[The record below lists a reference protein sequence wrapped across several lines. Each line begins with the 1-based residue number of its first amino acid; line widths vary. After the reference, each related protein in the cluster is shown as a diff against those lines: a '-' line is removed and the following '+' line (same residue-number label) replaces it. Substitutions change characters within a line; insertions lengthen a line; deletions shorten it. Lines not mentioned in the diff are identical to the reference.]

1 MLLLSCATASKIVVR
16 TCRFSRFRTL
26 YPVTRKKDNISNF
39 QILSL
44 KRMSLVLKVVVFM
57 AFVHSRLSFT
67 LQNKKLSF
75 GSTNVDC
82 LQMMSDSNN
91 PFAARNIVIPESKLA
106 FSYARC
112 SGPGGQNVNKL
123 NTKAEI
129 RFHVFNAD
137 WLPDEVK
144 QRLSQQQVMFY
155 INVLLHSL
163 FLPLNFRNFSST
175 QCLTYTL

>member
-1 MLLLSCATASKIVVR
+1 
-16 TCRFSRFRTL
+16 
-26 YPVTRKKDNISNF
+26 
-39 QILSL
+39 
-44 KRMSLVLKVVVFM
+44 M
-57 AFVHSRLSFT
+57 AFIHSRLSFT
-67 LQNKKLSF
+67 LQNKKMSF
-75 GSTNVDC
+75 GCSNVDC

-137 WLPDEVK
+137 WLPVEVK
-144 QRLSQQQVMFY
+144 QRLSQQQVRFY
-155 INVLLHSL
+155 INVLFHSPL
-163 FLPLNFRNFSST
+163 LPLNSRIYPST
-175 QCLTYTL
+175 QSFT